1 MRWIVENLKSTSG
14 TIKGITSF
22 GLVSMIAFSVACGA
36 GGVRA
41 ETAGPTVV
49 AKRTRHHR
57 VVRTYTST
65 TVAPAAPTG
74 RSVDELSGEVSN
86 LRKETVENT
95 TEVKQL
101 QQAIVVTPP
110 PANASPKTIGEHV
123 AAVEHDLG
131 DVKKNLADN
140 LGVHIHGLVD
150 GTYDYNMNQPNTTPI
165 LSSSGRVNQLREFDQ
180 DANSFNLQQ
189 FNLHIDRT
197 QDGGVGFVTDL
208 NFGKTAEVLWASTH
222 YSNSLTPQS
231 TQEFDPTQ
239 AYLTY
244 TIPLGKGINMQ
255 AGKFVTLLGE
265 EVIPVYNNVNFNESR
280 GLLFTLGEPL
290 THTGVRAQYSFSD
303 KIGLTMGV
311 NNGWD
316 DPSDSND
323 GKSVEGQLSI
333 TPTDS
338 LSILVSGTY
347 GAEQAN
353 HGNSK
358 LGAIDPIVTWKTPL
372 KGLQLIGE
380 YLYASESAPIAVSAF
395 PNSYGNQLTGVSE
408 LFKSADWQ
416 GFAGYAVY
424 DLNEN
429 IEFATRFEWFR
440 DGQGVRSGL
449 RQTLFEVPRRSITKC
464 RWSMD
469 CWRGWST
476 GTTPPT
482 NIRSTATTRWSRTP
496 LVPCCPPTPIPARIP
511 CWPLRSISSRYK
523 IGNGRVAVPNSFA
536 REGAT

>member
-1 MRWIVENLKSTSG
+1 MENLKSTSG

-449 RQTLFEVPRRSITKC
+449 RQTLFEVTETLNYKV
-464 RWSMD
+464 
-469 CWRGWST
+469 
-476 GTTPPT
+476 
-482 NIRSTATTRWSRTP
+482 P
-496 LVPCCPPTPIPARIP
+496 LVNGLLARLEYRHDASNEHP
-511 CWPLRSISSRYK
+511 FYSNDPLVTNAAGTLLPSHTYTGQDTLLAAAIYQ
-523 IGNGRVAVPNSFA
+523 F
-536 REGAT
+536 